1 MSSLEQYSEW
11 YDNLRK
17 VSLQNPL
24 TLHNQEKK
32 LQNHSVETKV
42 SLTDNICQT
51 ISEKQKKENVG
62 WKDESS
68 SEDLSDSSNN

>member
-24 TLHNQEKK
+24 TLHNEEKM

-42 SLTDNICQT
+42 SLTDNTREAIL
-51 ISEKQKKENVG
+51 EKQKKEHRKSNFRN
-62 WKDESS
+62 DCC
-68 SEDLSDSSNN
+68 SDSSNT